1 MVFAGFS
8 DNFAFRPRGPN
19 DFLLYLSIRFVMKK
33 KRWIL
38 ISLGILILLALW
50 YFLRSEPEVVEVIRV
65 PVQRGD
71 FRVTVYTSGELE
83 AKNSEEIQGPSNLRS
98 VGVYNVQIAELI
110 PEGTVVKEGDWVAT
124 LDRTEITSRL
134 KDVETELEKLQTL
147 YTQTMLD
154 TTMDLR
160 NARNDLINLEFSYEE
175 AQIALDQSRFEPPA
189 TIRQAEINL
198 DKAQRAY
205 DQAKT
210 NYELR
215 QRQAQAKMQEVNASL
230 SQVKRRYDN
239 IVSVIDEFVIAAPQA
254 GMVIYRR
261 NWDGTKVTIGSQIST
276 WDNVVATLPDF
287 SVMMSRTFV
296 NEVDISKVKPNQ
308 PAEVVVDA
316 FPEKKFTGFVTEVAN
331 IGEQRPNQDARVF
344 EVKIQIN
351 ESDTILRPAMTT
363 KNTIITHVEENVLF
377 VPIEAIHGENDLTW
391 VYQQDHGKVVKKQV
405 VTGLRNE
412 NQIII
417 LEGLTEG
424 DQVLLTIP
432 ENADELKLIE
442 L

>member
-1 MVFAGFS
+1 
-8 DNFAFRPRGPN
+8 
-19 DFLLYLSIRFVMKK
+19 MKK
-33 KRWIL
+33 KKWIL
-38 ISLGILILLALW
+38 TSLGLIIVAALW
-50 YFLRSEPEVVEVIRV
+50 YFLRSEPVVAETISV

-71 FRVTVYTSGELE
+71 FVISVYTSGELE
-83 AKNSEEIQGPSNLRS
+83 AKNSENIQGPSGLRT
-98 VGVYNVQIAELI
+98 VGVWNVQIAELI
-110 PEGTVVKEGDWVAT
+110 PEGTLVKAGAWVAT
-124 LDRTEITSRL
+124 LDRTEISNRL

-147 YTQTMLD
+147 HTQTMLD

-160 NARNDLINLEFSYEE
+160 NARNELINLQFNYEE
-175 AQIALDQSRFEPPA
+175 AQISLEQSRYEPPA
-189 TIRQAEINL
+189 TIRQAEINM

-215 QRQAQAKMQEVNASL
+215 LQQARAKMQEVTASL
-230 SQVKRRYDN
+230 NQIKRRYEN
-239 IVSVIDEFVIAAPQA
+239 LVAVIDEFVIAAPQD

-261 NWDGTKVTIGSQIST
+261 NWDGTKVTVGSQIST

-287 SVMMSRTFV
+287 SVMMSRTYV
-296 NEVDISKVKPNQ
+296 NEVDISKVKSNQ
-308 PAEVVVDA
+308 LAEVVVDA
-316 FPEKKFTGFVTEVAN
+316 FPEKRFTGFVTEVAN

-363 KNTIITHVEENVLF
+363 KNTIVTHTEQDVLF
-377 VPIEAIHGENDLTW
+377 IPIEAIHGDNALNW
-391 VYQQDHGKVVKKQV
+391 VFRQVQNRVVKQQV
-405 VTGLRNE
+405 VAGLRNE

-417 LEGLTEG
+417 TEGLQEG
-424 DQVLLTIP
+424 DMVLLTIP
-432 ENADELKLIE
+432 ENANDLKLVE

>member
-1 MVFAGFS
+1 
-8 DNFAFRPRGPN
+8 
-19 DFLLYLSIRFVMKK
+19 MKK
-33 KRWIL
+33 KKWIL
-38 ISLGILILLALW
+38 ISLGVLILLALW
-50 YFLRSEPEVVEVIRV
+50 YFLRSEPAVVEVIKV

-175 AQIALDQSRFEPPA
+175 AQIALEQSRFEPPA

-230 SQVKRRYDN
+230 GQVQRRYDN
-239 IVSVIDEFVIAAPQA
+239 IISVIDDFVIAAPQD

-287 SVMMSRTFV
+287 SVMMSRTYV

-316 FPEKKFTGFVTEVAN
+316 FPEKKFTGYVTEVAN

-344 EVKIQIN
+344 EVKLQIN

-363 KNTIITHVEENVLF
+363 KNTIITQVEEDVLF
-377 VPIEAIHGENDLTW
+377 VPIEAIHGDNDLTW
-391 VYQQDHGKVVKKQV
+391 VYRQDHNKVVKQEV
-405 VTGLRNE
+405 VVGLRNE

-417 LEGLTEG
+417 TEGLKEN
-424 DQVLLTIP
+424 DEVLLTIP
-432 ENADELKLIE
+432 EKADELKLIE

>member
-1 MVFAGFS
+1 M
-8 DNFAFRPRGPN
+8 
-19 DFLLYLSIRFVMKK
+19 IKK
-33 KRWIL
+33 KCIL
-38 ISLGILILLALW
+38 ISLGIIILAALW
-50 YFLRSEPEVVEVIRV
+50 YFLRSEPVVVETIRV
-65 PVQRGD
+65 PVERGD
-71 FRVTVYTSGELE
+71 FKITVYTSGELE

-110 PEGTVVKEGDWVAT
+110 PEGTVVEEGDWVAT

-134 KDVETELEKLQTL
+134 KDVETELEKLQTMH
-147 YTQTMLD
+147 TQTMLD

-230 SQVKRRYDN
+230 SQMMRRYDN
-239 IVSVIDEFVIAAPQA
+239 IVSVIDEFVISAPQD

-296 NEVDISKVKPNQ
+296 NEVDISKVKPEQ
-308 PAEVVVDA
+308 FAEVVVDA
-316 FPEKKFTGFVTEVAN
+316 FPDKKFTGFVTEVAN

-363 KNTIITHVEENVLF
+363 KNTIITHVEEDVLF
-377 VPIEAIHGENDLTW
+377 VPIEAIHGDNDLTW
-391 VYQQDHGKVVKKQV
+391 VYLQDHGKVIKKQV

-417 LEGLTEG
+417 LEGLQEG

-432 ENADELKLIE
+432 ENTDELKLIE

>member
-1 MVFAGFS
+1 M
-8 DNFAFRPRGPN
+8 
-19 DFLLYLSIRFVMKK
+19 IKK
-33 KRWIL
+33 KWIL
-38 ISLGILILLALW
+38 ISLGIIILAALW
-50 YFLRSEPEVVEVIRV
+50 YFLRSEPVVVETITV
-65 PVQRGD
+65 PVERGD
-71 FRVTVYTSGELE
+71 FKITVYTSGELE

-110 PEGTVVKEGDWVAT
+110 PEGTVVDEGDWVAT

-134 KDVETELEKLQTL
+134 KDVETELEKLQTMH
-147 YTQTMLD
+147 TQTMLD

-160 NARNDLINLEFSYEE
+160 NARNDLINLEFSFEE
-175 AQIALDQSRFEPPA
+175 AQISLDQSRFEPPA

-230 SQVKRRYDN
+230 SQIQRRYDN
-239 IVSVIDEFVIAAPQA
+239 IVSVIDDFVISAPQD

-351 ESDTILRPAMTT
+351 EADTILRPAMTT
-363 KNTIITHVEENVLF
+363 KNTIITHVEEDVLF
-377 VPIEAIHGENDLTW
+377 VAIEAIHGDNDLTW
-391 VYQQDHGKVVKKQV
+391 VYLQDHNKVVKKEV
-405 VTGLRNE
+405 SVGLRNE

-417 LEGLTEG
+417 VEGLKEG

>member
-1 MVFAGFS
+1 
-8 DNFAFRPRGPN
+8 
-19 DFLLYLSIRFVMKK
+19 MKN

-38 ISLGILILLALW
+38 ISLGVLILLALW
-50 YFLRSEPEVVEVIRV
+50 YFLRSEPVLVEPIRV

-71 FRVTVYTSGELE
+71 FQISVYTSGELE
-83 AKNSEEIQGPSNLRS
+83 AKNSENIQGPSGLRT
-98 VGVYNVQIAELI
+98 VGLWNVQIAELI
-110 PEGTVVKEGDWVAT
+110 PEGSVVNAGDWVAT
-124 LDRTEITSRL
+124 LDRTEASNRL

-147 YTQTMLD
+147 HTQTMLD
-154 TTMDLR
+154 TTMELR

-175 AQIALDQSRFEPPA
+175 AQISLEQSRFEPPA
-189 TIRQAEINL
+189 AIRQAEISL
-198 DKAQRAY
+198 DKALRAF

-215 QRQAQAKMQEVNASL
+215 YQQARAKMQEVTASL
-230 SQVKRRYDN
+230 NQVKRRYEN
-239 IVSVIDEFVIAAPQA
+239 LVAVIDEFVISAPED

-261 NWDGTKVTIGSQIST
+261 NWDGTKVTVGSQIST

-287 SVMMSRTFV
+287 SVMMSRTYV
-296 NEVDISKVKPNQ
+296 NEVDISKVKTNQ
-308 PAEVVVDA
+308 LAEIVVDA

-351 ESDTILRPAMTT
+351 ESDTILRPSMTT
-363 KNTIITHVEENVLF
+363 KNTIITHVEQDVLF
-377 VPIEAIHGENDLTW
+377 VPIEAIHGDPSLTW
-391 VYQQDHGKVVKKQV
+391 VYKQAGNRVVRQQVKA
-405 VTGLRNE
+405 GMRNE

-417 LEGLTEG
+417 AEGLEEG
-424 DQVLLTIP
+424 DLVLLTIP
-432 ENADELKLIE
+432 ENPDELRLVE

>member
-1 MVFAGFS
+1 
-8 DNFAFRPRGPN
+8 
-19 DFLLYLSIRFVMKK
+19 MKK
-33 KRWIL
+33 KKWIL
-38 ISLGILILLALW
+38 ISLGVLILLALW
-50 YFLRSEPEVVEVIRV
+50 YFLRSEPAVVEVIKV

-147 YTQTMLD
+147 YTKTMLD

-175 AQIALDQSRFEPPA
+175 AQIALEQSRFEPPA

-230 SQVKRRYDN
+230 GQVQRRYDN
-239 IVSVIDEFVIAAPQA
+239 IISVIDDFVIAAPQD

-287 SVMMSRTFV
+287 SVMMSRTYV

-316 FPEKKFTGFVTEVAN
+316 FPEKKFTGYVTEVAN

-344 EVKIQIN
+344 EVKLQIN

-363 KNTIITHVEENVLF
+363 KNTIITQVEEDVLF
-377 VPIEAIHGENDLTW
+377 VPIEAIHGDNDLTW
-391 VYQQDHGKVVKKQV
+391 VYRQDHNKVVKQEV
-405 VTGLRNE
+405 VVGLRNE

-417 LEGLTEG
+417 TEGLKEN
-424 DQVLLTIP
+424 DEVLLTIP
-432 ENADELKLIE
+432 EKADELKLIE